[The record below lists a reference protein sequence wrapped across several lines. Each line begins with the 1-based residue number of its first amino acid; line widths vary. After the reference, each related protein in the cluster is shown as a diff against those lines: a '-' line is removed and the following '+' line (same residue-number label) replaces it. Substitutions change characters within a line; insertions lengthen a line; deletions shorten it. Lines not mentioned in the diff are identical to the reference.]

1 MDIFM
6 KRIFFLMTAAIAL
19 LSFSSCKSKNQ
30 TENISQNSKKLIVC
44 TIFPQYDWCRE
55 ILGSKADSFNLVLL
69 LDKGTDLHSFQ
80 PTFADIAKVSSSDL
94 FVYIGG
100 ESDNW
105 VSDALKEAKNK
116 NLAALNLME
125 TLGNDVKEEELVE
138 GMQGES
144 KEDDETEYDEH
155 IWLSVKNA
163 KKLTS
168 ALCAEI
174 QKLDPQ
180 NANLY
185 AENAKN
191 YIAKLDLL
199 DKNYEEAVSSSAEK
213 TILVADRFPFRYLAD
228 DYGLKYYAA
237 FLGCSAESEASFETI
252 IFLAKKVDELSLGAV
267 LTIENSDKKIA
278 RTIVENTKSKNA
290 KILELDS
297 LQSVTGKDIKN
308 GKTYLSTMEENL
320 KVLKDALSSPVS

>member
-1 MDIFM
+1 M

-30 TENISQNSKKLIVC
+30 TENISENSKKMIVC

-55 ILGSKADSFNLVLL
+55 ILGSKADNFNLVLL

-100 ESDNW
+100 ESDTW

-138 GMQGES
+138 GMQAES
-144 KEDDETEYDEH
+144 KEDDDETEYDEH
-155 IWLSVKNA
+155 IWLSLKNA

-180 NANLY
+180 NASFY

-191 YIAKLDLL
+191 YIEKLDSL
-199 DKNYEEAVSSSAEK
+199 DKNYEETVSKAAEK
-213 TILVADRFPFRYLAD
+213 TILFADRFPFRYLAD

-237 FLGCSAESEASFETI
+237 FAGCSAETEASFETI
-252 IFLAKKVDELSLGAV
+252 IFLAKKIDELSLGAV
-267 LTIENSDKKIA
+267 FTIENSDKKIA
-278 RTIVENTKSKNA
+278 QTIVQNTKSKNA

-297 LQSVTGKDIKN
+297 LQSITGKDIKN

-320 KVLKDALSSPVS
+320 KALKEALSSSSANQN

>member
-1 MDIFM
+1 M

-19 LSFSSCKSKNQ
+19 LSFSSCKSKKQ

-55 ILGSKADSFNLVLL
+55 ILGSKADNFNLVLL

-116 NLAALNLME
+116 NLADLNLME
-125 TLGNDVKEEELVE
+125 KLGNDVKEEELVE
-138 GMQGES
+138 GMQGETE
-144 KEDDETEYDEH
+144 EDDETEYDEH

-199 DKNYEEAVSSSAEK
+199 DKNYEETVSSSTEK

-308 GKTYLSTMEENL
+308 GKTYLSIMEENL
-320 KVLKDALSSPVS
+320 KVLKAALDFPVL

>member
-1 MDIFM
+1 M
-6 KRIFFLMTAAIAL
+6 KRVFSLILSAIFL
-19 LSFSSCKSKNQ
+19 LACVSCRSKNQ
-30 TENISQNSKKLIVC
+30 AENISENSKKMIVC

-55 ILGSKADSFNLVLL
+55 ILGSKAENFNLVLL

-100 ESDNW
+100 ESDTW

-138 GMQGES
+138 GMQAES
-144 KEDDETEYDEH
+144 KEDDDETEYDEH
-155 IWLSVKNA
+155 IWLSLKNA

-180 NANLY
+180 NASFY

-191 YIAKLDLL
+191 YIGKLDSL
-199 DKNYEEAVSSSAEK
+199 DKNYEETVSQAAER
-213 TILVADRFPFRYLAD
+213 TILFADRFPFRYLAD

-237 FLGCSAESEASFETI
+237 FAGCSAETEASFETI
-252 IFLAKKVDELSLGAV
+252 IFLAKKIDELSLGAV
-267 LTIENSDKKIA
+267 FTIENSDKKIA
-278 RTIVENTKSKNA
+278 QTIVQNTKSKNA

-297 LQSVTGKDIKN
+297 LQSITGKDIKN

-320 KVLKDALSSPVS
+320 KALKEALF

>member
-1 MDIFM
+1 M
-6 KRIFFLMTAAIAL
+6 KRAFSLFVAVIFL
-19 LSFSSCKSKNQ
+19 LACVSCRSKNQ
-30 TENISQNSKKLIVC
+30 AENISENSKKLIVC

-55 ILGSKADSFNLVLL
+55 ILGSKSDNFNLVLL

-100 ESDNW
+100 ESDTW

-144 KEDDETEYDEH
+144 EEDDETEYDEH
-155 IWLSVKNA
+155 IWLSLKNA

-174 QKLDPQ
+174 QKLDPKD
-180 NANLY
+180 ANFY

-191 YIAKLDLL
+191 YIEKLDSL
-199 DKNYEEAVSSSAEK
+199 DKDYEKTVSQAAEK
-213 TILVADRFPFRYLAD
+213 TILFADRFPFRYLAD

-237 FLGCSAESEASFETI
+237 FAGCSAETEASFETI
-252 IFLAKKVDELSLGAV
+252 IFLAKKIDELSLGAV
-267 LTIENSDKKIA
+267 FTIENSSKKIA
-278 RTIVENTKSKNA
+278 QTIIQNTKSKNA

-297 LQSVTGKDIKN
+297 LQSITGKDIKN

-320 KVLKDALSSPVS
+320 KVLKEALF

>member
-1 MDIFM
+1 M

>member
-1 MDIFM
+1 M
-6 KRIFFLMTAAIAL
+6 KRIFFLITAALAL

-30 TENISQNSKKLIVC
+30 AENISGNSENAKKLIVC

-55 ILGSKADSFNLVLL
+55 ILGSRADSFNLVLL

-100 ESDNW
+100 ESDTW

-138 GMQGES
+138 GMQGEPE
-144 KEDDETEYDEH
+144 EDDDDEAEYDEH
-155 IWLSVKNA
+155 IWLSLKNA
-163 KKLTS
+163 KKFT
-168 ALCAEI
+168 AVLCSEI

-180 NANLY
+180 NAQFY

-191 YIAKLDLL
+191 YIEKLDSL
-199 DKNYEEAVSSSAEK
+199 DKNYEKAVSQASEK
-213 TILVADRFPFRYLAD
+213 TVLFADRFPFRYLAD

-237 FLGCSAESEASFETI
+237 FAGCSAETEASFETI
-252 IFLAKKVDELSLGAV
+252 IFLARKVDELSLGAV

-290 KILELDS
+290 EILEMDS
-297 LQSVTGKDIKN
+297 LQSITGKDIRN
-308 GKTYLSTMEENL
+308 GKTYLSIMEENL
-320 KVLKDALSSPVS
+320 NVLKKSFGF

>member
-1 MDIFM
+1 M

-155 IWLSVKNA
+155 IWLSLKNA

-278 RTIVENTKSKNA
+278 RTIVENSKSKSA

>member
-1 MDIFM
+1 M
-6 KRIFFLMTAAIAL
+6 
-19 LSFSSCKSKNQ
+19 
-30 TENISQNSKKLIVC
+30 IVC

-55 ILGSKADSFNLVLL
+55 ILGSKTDNFNLVLL

-100 ESDNW
+100 ESDTW

-174 QKLDPQ
+174 QRLDPQ
-180 NANLY
+180 NAEFY
-185 AENAKN
+185 AENSKN
-191 YIAKLDLL
+191 YIAKLDSL
-199 DKNYEEAVSSSAEK
+199 DKNFEGAVSSSTKK

>member
-1 MDIFM
+1 M

-19 LSFSSCKSKNQ
+19 LSFSSCKSKKQ

-55 ILGSKADSFNLVLL
+55 ILGSKADNFNLVLL

-125 TLGNDVKEEELVE
+125 KLGNDVKEEELVE
-138 GMQGES
+138 GMQGETE
-144 KEDDETEYDEH
+144 EDYETEYDEH

-199 DKNYEEAVSSSAEK
+199 DKNYEETVSSSTEK

-308 GKTYLSTMEENL
+308 GKTYLSIMEENL
-320 KVLKDALSSPVS
+320 KVLKAALDFPVL

>member
-1 MDIFM
+1 M
-6 KRIFFLMTAAIAL
+6 KRIFFLMTVAIVL
-19 LSFSSCKSKNQ
+19 LSFSSCKSKKQ
-30 TENISQNSKKLIVC
+30 AENISQNSKKLIVC

-55 ILGSKADSFNLVLL
+55 ILGSKADNFNLVLL

-125 TLGNDVKEEELVE
+125 KLGNDVKEEELVE
-138 GMQGES
+138 GMQGET
-144 KEDDETEYDEH
+144 EENDETEYDEH

-174 QKLDPQ
+174 QKLDSQ

-191 YIAKLDLL
+191 YIEKLDLL
-199 DKNYEEAVSSSAEK
+199 DKNYEETVSSSMEK

-228 DYGLKYYAA
+228 DYRLKYYAA

-308 GKTYLSTMEENL
+308 GKTYLSIMEENL
-320 KVLKDALSSPVS
+320 KVLKAALAFPVL